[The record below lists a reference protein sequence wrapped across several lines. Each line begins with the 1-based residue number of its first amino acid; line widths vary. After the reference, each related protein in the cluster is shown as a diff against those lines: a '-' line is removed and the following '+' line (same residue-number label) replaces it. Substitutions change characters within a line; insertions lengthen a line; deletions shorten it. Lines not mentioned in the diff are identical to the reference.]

1 MIKVAKFGGSSVAD
15 ATQFAKV
22 KKIVEAEKSRKFVVV
37 SACGKTS
44 KEDHKVTDL
53 LYLCHAHVKYGV
65 DYEPILKMIE
75 DKYYAIKNELQLGI
89 NLDDEFAQIRKL
101 MKKDGDIDYIVSRG
115 EYLTARMM
123 ADYLNATFVDAKD
136 IIHFSYDGAVDMEKV
151 RKSLAFVA
159 NSDRKIVI
167 PGFYGSLP
175 NGKIKVMSRGGSDI
189 TGAIIANVIDA
200 DIYENWTDVPGIMV
214 ADPRLVKDPLSIK
227 RITYAELREMSYM
240 GANVL
245 HDEAIFPVKEKK
257 IPLNILNTNDP
268 KHPGTMILDSCDE
281 YDLKEKPPVLSGI
294 TGRKGFSVIS
304 LAKSHISSEVGVLK
318 KALDIVANYGLSI
331 ESVPTGIDSFSLVVS
346 TQAAKGRIYELMAEL
361 KEKLNPDSINIID
374 DLSLVAFVGRRLKN
388 YKGFSGKLFGEL
400 GNNDIN
406 IRLISQTADEISI
419 VVGIE
424 NKDFEKTINCIYD
437 SFIREA

>member
-75 DKYYAIKNELQLGI
+75 DKYYAIKNELQLRI

-214 ADPRLVKDPLSIK
+214 ADPRLVNNPLSVK
-227 RITYAELREMSYM
+227 RITYAELREMS
-240 GANVL
+240 
-245 HDEAIFPVKEKK
+245 
-257 IPLNILNTNDP
+257 
-268 KHPGTMILDSCDE
+268 
-281 YDLKEKPPVLSGI
+281 
-294 TGRKGFSVIS
+294 
-304 LAKSHISSEVGVLK
+304 
-318 KALDIVANYGLSI
+318 
-331 ESVPTGIDSFSLVVS
+331 
-346 TQAAKGRIYELMAEL
+346 
-361 KEKLNPDSINIID
+361 
-374 DLSLVAFVGRRLKN
+374 
-388 YKGFSGKLFGEL
+388 
-400 GNNDIN
+400 
-406 IRLISQTADEISI
+406 
-419 VVGIE
+419 
-424 NKDFEKTINCIYD
+424 
-437 SFIREA
+437 